1 MGIGMWSWV
10 KRSVALLMVL
20 VMLGSVVSP
29 VMAAESANECSD
41 GLKITIQRNTGG
53 EYVEVTGPERAKI
66 LLDTITK
73 ASVQVAI
80 SKLVDRGYHAD
91 MGRLKV
97 VKADGRV
104 FVIVPL
110 TKSDEKAVLVHVIDG
125 VKTATVVGVVK
136 EGTVSV
142 FVVDGKGF
150 LYLNSWNIKCDVC
163 KWAVGGLC
171 AGAMNRG
178 CEGGCLWL
186 CGKVPHLVWAAVCFV
201 VCEVACNFL
210 LTYEACSLT
219 ASEACR
225 RAGLC

>member
-1 MGIGMWSWV
+1 M
-10 KRSVALLMVL
+10 KRLVSLLLIL

-29 VMAAESANECSD
+29 AMAAEFTNECFD
-41 GLKITIQRNTGG
+41 NVEINIQRNAGG
-53 EYVEVTGPERAKI
+53 EYVEVTGAERAKI
-66 LLDTITK
+66 LFDTITK
-73 ASVQVAI
+73 ASVRVAI
-80 SKLVDRGYHAD
+80 SKLVDHGYRAD
-91 MGRLKV
+91 VDKLRV
-97 VKADGRV
+97 VKADSRV
-104 FVIVPL
+104 FVMVPL
-110 TKSDEKAVLVHVIDG
+110 TKSDEKAILVHVIDG

-178 CEGGCLWL
+178 CEKGCLWL
-186 CGKVPHLVWAAVCFV
+186 CGRVPHLVWAAVCFV

-210 LTYEACSLT
+210 LTYETCSLS

-225 RAGLC
+225 RAGLR